1 MQKKLER
8 LSLPI
13 NSSKFFID
21 IRFLPKDPLSFH
33 SHRAMHSRLA
43 FIINDSAV
51 YIPFS
56 AILFTPYIAIEF
68 IFLNVSSEQHVN
80 ENGYL

>member
-21 IRFLPKDPLSFH
+21 IRFLPKDPLSF
-33 SHRAMHSRLA
+33 HRAMHSRLA